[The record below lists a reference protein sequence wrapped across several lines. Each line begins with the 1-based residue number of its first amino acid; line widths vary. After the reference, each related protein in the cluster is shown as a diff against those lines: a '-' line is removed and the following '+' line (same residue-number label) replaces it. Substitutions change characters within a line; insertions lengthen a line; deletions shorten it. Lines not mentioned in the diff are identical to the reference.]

1 MAMSETV
8 YRNWR
13 DLIKPRRVDID
24 PTTLA
29 ETYGKFVAKP
39 LERGFGITLGNAL
52 RRILL
57 SSIQG
62 TAVTG
67 IKIDGI
73 LHEFSPVRG
82 ALEDVGDIILNLKGL
97 RLKMDTPDTKI
108 LRLRATGPGDVFAS
122 QIDTG
127 GAVQILNP
135 DHRICTL
142 EDRAEISMEIRVKMG
157 RGYISAESYEKE
169 EKEVGFIPVDSF
181 FSPVKRVT
189 YFVTNAR
196 VGQRTDYD
204 RLTMEVL
211 TDGSVKP
218 QDALAY
224 AAKILKDQISIFINF
239 NEADEPEVVEE
250 RNEIA
255 PRFNENLNRRVD
267 ELELSVRSANCLAN
281 ANIRY
286 IGELVQKT
294 EAEILRTKNFG
305 RKSLNEI
312 KEILAEMGLSLG
324 MKLDGWVHPDQ
335 IAAMAQP
342 KDEDESKDFQTSASD
357 FDTGDEESNESD
369 ETEEV

>member
-1 MAMSETV
+1 MALAEVV

-24 PTTLA
+24 PTTLGD
-29 ETYGKFVAKP
+29 TYGKFVAKP
-39 LERGFGITLGNAL
+39 LERGFGITLGNAI

-62 TAVTG
+62 SAVTG
-67 IKIDGI
+67 LKIDGI

-82 ALEDVGDIILNLKGL
+82 AIEDVGDIILNLKGL
-97 RLKMDTPDTKI
+97 RLKMDTAETKV
-108 LRLRATGPGDVFAS
+108 LRLKATGPGPVYAS
-122 QIDTG
+122 QIETG
-127 GAVQILNP
+127 GVAQILNP
-135 DHRICTL
+135 EHKICTL
-142 EDRAEISMEIRVKMG
+142 GDRAEVSMEIQVKMG
-157 RGYISAESYEKE
+157 RGYLSTEAQSEASDI
-169 EKEVGFIPVDSF
+169 GFIPVDAF

-204 RLTMEVL
+204 RLTLEIV

-218 QDALAY
+218 QDSLAY

-239 NEADEPEVVEE
+239 NEAEEPEAVEE
-250 RNEIA
+250 RHEMT

-294 EAEILRTKNFG
+294 ESEILRTKNFG

-324 MKLDGWVHPDQ
+324 MKLEGWVHPDQ
-335 IAAMAQP
+335 IAAMASV
-342 KDEDESKDFQTSASD
+342 KEEDEPEEFATSASD
-357 FDTGDEESNESD
+357 FETGSEDDNQ
-369 ETEEV
+369 V